1 MFDDLISLAEVEVN
15 IAGLLALFL
24 VVVAFGFV
32 LWQWRQLLSKSKPSE
47 QDIAKVLAETLGG
60 IIANEL
66 KKVAESVKDDQ
77 HTNTQEHQGIVNA
90 LNQHGEIMERV
101 AQTIVTH
108 NEKSEL
114 FRESIGQLV
123 GQLSNNLGKTNE
135 VVEVMNTDIDQ
146 IKNDLTDL
154 KSAVDDIQ
162 KRIGQSVPLDPES
175 LELMREV
182 IQSVKKLEDQL
193 PKATHTTKESPKPK
207 AEIKSEK
214 EHPNEESPKPTK

>member
-1 MFDDLISLAEVEVN
+1 MFDDLQRLAETDINV
-15 IAGLLALFL
+15 AGLLALFL
-24 VVVAFGFV
+24 VLAAFGFI
-32 LWQWRQLLSKSKPSE
+32 LWQWKRTPSKSKPSE
-47 QDIAKVLAETLGG
+47 QDIAKILAETLGG

-66 KKVAESVKDDQ
+66 EKVANSVRDDQ
-77 HTNTQEHQGIVNA
+77 QTNTKEHQGIVNA

-135 VVEVMNTDIDQ
+135 VVQVMNTDIDK
-146 IKNDLTDL
+146 IKSDLADL

-162 KRIGQSVPLDPES
+162 KRIGQSVPLDKEG
-175 LELMREV
+175 LELMRQV

-193 PKATHTTKESPKPK
+193 PKATQATKESPKPK
-207 AEIKSEK
+207 TEVKSEK
-214 EHPNEESPKPTK
+214 EQPNEQSTKPAK